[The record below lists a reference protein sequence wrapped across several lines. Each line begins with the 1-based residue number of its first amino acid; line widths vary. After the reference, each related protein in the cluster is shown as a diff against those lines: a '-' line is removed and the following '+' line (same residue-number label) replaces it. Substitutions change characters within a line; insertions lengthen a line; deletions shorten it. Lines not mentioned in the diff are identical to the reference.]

1 MARGR
6 DEAAVAGAIC
16 GGKERALTAHMCY
29 RITPARATNDESQAL
44 TATAPDRPDA
54 ADALDAFRQNRVYLG
69 ADHRRNE
76 RRTWIVAAIC
86 AATLA
91 ALVAGG
97 ITTRSMALVA
107 SGLHM
112 AAHVAALVVAAGA
125 YVLARRHAG
134 NPAFSF
140 GTGKLG
146 YLAGFA
152 NGVVLAVTA
161 VLIGAESVARLVT
174 PEAVDYQDALP
185 IAAGGLVVNLVCMW
199 LLRPTGAAAARND
212 PQGDLNLS
220 AAHLHLSADAA
231 VGVLTLAALAAGR
244 FGLGFADPLAGLLAA
259 VLVAQFA
266 WTLLR
271 RAGAALLDIN
281 PSDALTSEVRQRLS
295 AEGERVID
303 LHLWRL
309 GPGHHAV
316 IAVIASEHP
325 QPVATY
331 RARLAG
337 LAGLSHVTVE
347 VRGNHDHGCG
357 HMHGVSA

>member
-1 MARGR
+1 
-6 DEAAVAGAIC
+6 
-16 GGKERALTAHMCY
+16 LTS
-29 RITPARATNDESQAL
+29 TTS
-44 TATAPDRPDA
+44 APDRSPQ
-54 ADALDAFRQNRVYLG
+54 ALDAFRDDRVYLG

-76 RRTWIVAAIC
+76 RRTWIVTVIC
-86 AATLA
+86 ALTLV

-97 ITTRSMALVA
+97 AVTRSLALMA

-112 AAHVAALVVAAGA
+112 AAHVAALLVASAA
-125 YVLARRHAG
+125 YALARRHAG

-161 VLIGAESVARLVT
+161 VLIAVQSVMRLLN
-174 PEAVDYQDALP
+174 PEIVDFADALP
-185 IAAGGLVVNLVCMW
+185 IAAGGLVVNLVCIW
-199 LLRPTGAAAARND
+199 LLKPTGAAAARND

-220 AAHLHLSADAA
+220 AAHLHLTADAA
-231 VGVLTLAALAAGR
+231 VSVLALLAVLAGR
-244 FGLGFADPLAGLLAA
+244 QLGWSFADPLAGLLAA
-259 VLVAQFA
+259 GLVAQFA
-266 WTLLR
+266 WTLVK

-281 PSDALTSEVRQRLS
+281 PSRELTAEVRRRLS

-316 IAVIASEHP
+316 IAVIAAAHP
-325 QPVATY
+325 MPVATY

-347 VRGNHDHGCG
+347 VRGGADSHGHDHG
-357 HMHGVSA
+357 HG

>member
-1 MARGR
+1 MTS
-6 DEAAVAGAIC
+6 
-16 GGKERALTAHMCY
+16 TA
-29 RITPARATNDESQAL
+29 S
-44 TATAPDRPDA
+44 APDRPDTPE
-54 ADALDAFRQNRVYLG
+54 ALDAFRADRVYLG

-76 RRTWIVAAIC
+76 RRTWIVTAIC
-86 AATLA
+86 AATLV

-97 ITTRSMALVA
+97 AATRSMALMA

-112 AAHVAALVVAAGA
+112 AAHVAALLVAAAA
-125 YVLARRHAG
+125 YALARRHAG

-152 NGVVLAVTA
+152 NAVVLAVTA
-161 VLIGAESVARLVT
+161 VLIGAESIIRLLNPQT
-174 PEAVDYQDALP
+174 VDYQDALP
-185 IAAGGLVVNLVCMW
+185 IALGGLVVNLVCIW
-199 LLRPTGAAAARND
+199 LLKPTQVAAQRND

-220 AAHLHLSADAA
+220 AAHLHLTADAA
-231 VGVLTLAALAAGR
+231 VSVLALAAVAAGE
-244 FGLGFADPLAGLLAA
+244 FANLGFADPLAGLLAA
-259 VLVAQFA
+259 VLVARFA
-266 WTLLR
+266 WTLLT

-281 PSDALTSEVRQRLS
+281 PSPELTAEVRRRLS
-295 AEGERVID
+295 DEGERVID

-316 IAVIASEHP
+316 IAVIAAAHP
-325 QPVATY
+325 KPVATY

-347 VRGNHDHGCG
+347 VRSGADGHDHA
-357 HMHGVSA
+357 HDHTHS